1 MTKILIVGNG
11 GRESAL
17 GLKFLQSPQV
27 DTVYVA
33 PGNAGMPKLGLQP
46 VAIEL
51 DDFAGL
57 IAFAQTHTVVLT
69 FIGPEVPLAAGIVDA
84 FEAAG
89 QPVFGPTQAAAQLE
103 ASKAFAKDFMHRH
116 GLPTAKSQTIHSLA
130 AGQAVLQEW
139 DVPLVF
145 KANGLAA
152 GKGVIVAMTN
162 ADAEAALATLYAR
175 DVGATVVVEEY
186 LVGEEASLL
195 ALYHHGT
202 YVALPLAQDHKR
214 RFDHGTGPNT
224 GGMGAISPAPQFSAD
239 QKEAARHLLV
249 QTIAGMN
256 NDGLAG
262 CGVLYMGLMFTAD
275 GTKILEYNLRFGDPE
290 TQVLL
295 PQIQNDFYQL
305 LVDLLADRPTPLQL
319 NGRTYVGI
327 VAAHPEYPGGTMDPL
342 PLAELPSDWDIER
355 WLPAGVSEQDGQLYS
370 HGGRIFTVIGSGADL
385 PSAQADAYAAMA
397 QVQGPLAIRQDIGD
411 KALTRSK

>member
-17 GLKFLQSPQV
+17 GLKFLQSTQV

-57 IAFAQTHTVVLT
+57 IAFAQTHTVALT

-116 GLPTAKSQTIHSLA
+116 GLPTAQSQTIHSLA

-139 DVPLVF
+139 GVPLVF

-162 ADAEAALATLYAR
+162 ADAEAALAALYAR
-175 DVGATVVVEEY
+175 DAGATVVVEEY

-214 RFDHGTGPNT
+214 RFDHGAGPNT

-275 GTKILEYNLRFGDPE
+275 GPKILEYNLRFGDPE

-327 VAAHPEYPGGTMDPL
+327 VAVHPEYPGGAMDPL
-342 PLAELPSDWDIER
+342 PLVELPSDWVIER
-355 WLPAGVSEQDGQLYS
+355 WLPAGVSEQDGRLCS

-385 PSAQADAYAAMA
+385 SSAQADAYAAMA
-397 QVQGPLAIRQDIGD
+397 QVQGSLAIRQDIGD